1 MFGCI
6 SHLSSGLWQL
16 IHMAFRNHRRN
27 SFSQHFMDLPYNVF
41 FLFWKKVPL
50 CTGSSSSV
58 AICPNKRT
66 GYSGACFAVWGRSGS
81 WTGVPQRVVRAKITL
96 YRLKWPKSQRLT
108 QQRFLFPLCCKISR
122 DCVTVSWWD
131 GGSSLVLTQCSKG
144 NTPHCSMCEICLC
157 PSGNSIMGVAPTEV
171 L

>member
-16 IHMAFRNHRRN
+16 IHMVFRNHRRN
-27 SFSQHFMDLPYNVF
+27 SFSQHFMRLPYNVV

-66 GYSGACFAVWGRSGS
+66 GYSGACFAVWRSSGS
-81 WTGVPQRVVRAKITL
+81 WTGAPQGAVRAKIML
-96 YRLKWPKSQRLT
+96 YRLEWPKSQRLT
-108 QQRFLFPLCCKISR
+108 QQRFLFPLYCKLSR
-122 DCVTVSWWD
+122 DRVTVSWWD
-131 GGSSLVLTQCSKG
+131 GGSSLGITQWSKG
-144 NTPHCSMCEICLC
+144 NTPHCSIVKSAFAHQGM
-157 PSGNSIMGVAPTEV
+157 P
-171 L
+171 